1 MSRGAFN
8 TQTKERFEKDSL
20 LAHVKALAQE
30 IGPRGTGTVG
40 EEEAAHYV
48 RDRLQHLGLSVEERS
63 FRAVAEMNWFPIT
76 AALMSLCGIALYSL
90 SGWIRFPAALLASLA
105 APLLWWAITRAD
117 SPFWFLLPRVTSRN
131 VVARIASTGKITQRV
146 VIISHL
152 DSNRCRLVW
161 RAGKAGMIKAGSIAT
176 LIVYSA
182 IGLLLLLGAASGWS
196 WPYLASLP
204 GAIYALATLIVLFAE
219 MSRPYSPGANDNA
232 ASVAVNLG
240 LATQRAREP
249 LETTEVWFAFT
260 GAEEV
265 DHRGL
270 KVLIKEHPE
279 LREAFFIDLEGV
291 GGGDLCYLVQ
301 EGILSHYRPDP
312 ELLRFAEEAAKRRSN
327 LNVKPGVMPVVDEVQ
342 TLRRL
347 GYRAICLAGKDSQ
360 TDSLPYWHTC
370 EDTVEHV
377 SSSALE
383 RTAEFVWEMLHGI
396 DRQNQ

>member
-1 MSRGAFN
+1 M
-8 TQTKERFEKDSL
+8 
-20 LAHVKALAQE
+20 LAQK

-48 RDRLQHLGLSVEERS
+48 RDRLQHLGLSIEESS

-76 AALMSLCGIALYSL
+76 AALVSLCGIALYPL
-90 SGWIRFPAALLASLA
+90 SEWIRFPATLLASLA
-105 APLLWWAITRAD
+105 APLLWWAIARAD

-131 VVARIASTGKITQRV
+131 IVARIAPTGKTSQIV

-161 RAGKAGMIKAGSIAT
+161 RAGKARTIKAGSIAT

-182 IGLLLLLGAASGWS
+182 IGFLLLLGATSGWG
-196 WPYLASLP
+196 WPYSASLP

-219 MSRPYSPGANDNA
+219 MRLPYSPGANDNA

-240 LATQRAREP
+240 LATQLAREP

-270 KVLIKEHPE
+270 KVLLKEHPE
-279 LREAFFIDLEGV
+279 LRVALFIDLEGV
-291 GGGDLCYLVQ
+291 GGGELCYLAQ
-301 EGILSHYRPDP
+301 EGILRYYNPDS
-312 ELLRFAEEAAKRRSN
+312 ELLRFAKEAAKRRSD
-327 LNVKPGVMPVVDEVQ
+327 LHVKPGVMPVVDEVQ

-347 GYRAICLAGKDSQ
+347 GYRAICLAGRDSQ

-370 EDTVEHV
+370 MDTVEHV
-377 SSSALE
+377 SAAALG

>member
-1 MSRGAFN
+1 MN
-8 TQTKERFEKDSL
+8 
-20 LAHVKALAQE
+20 ALAQE

-48 RDRLQHLGLSVEERS
+48 RDRLQHFCLSIEERS
-63 FRAVAEMNWFPIT
+63 FRAVAEMNWFPII
-76 AALMSLCGIALYSL
+76 AALISLCGTALYPL
-90 SGWIRFPAALLASLA
+90 SEWICFPAALLASLA

-131 VVARIASTGKITQRV
+131 VVAHIAPTGKTTQTV
-146 VIISHL
+146 VVISHL

-161 RAGKAGMIKAGSIAT
+161 RAGKAKTIKAGSIAT

-196 WPYLASLP
+196 WPYSASLP
-204 GAIYALATLIVLFAE
+204 GAVYALATLIVLFAE
-219 MSRPYSPGANDNA
+219 MRRPYSPGANDNA

-240 LATQRAREP
+240 LATQIAREP

-270 KVLIKEHPE
+270 KVLLKEHPE
-279 LREAFFIDLEGV
+279 LREALFIDLEGV
-291 GGGDLCYLVQ
+291 GGGELCYLTQ
-301 EGILSHYRPDP
+301 EGILRYYNPDP
-312 ELLRFAEEAAKRRSN
+312 ALLEFTEEVAKRRSD
-327 LNVKPGVMPVVDEVQ
+327 LNVKPGVMSIVDEVQ

-347 GYRAICLAGKDSQ
+347 GYRAICLAGRDPQ

-377 SSSALE
+377 SAVALG
-383 RTAEFVWEMLHGI
+383 RTAEFIWEMLHGI
-396 DRQNQ
+396 DRRNQ

>member
-1 MSRGAFN
+1 
-8 TQTKERFEKDSL
+8 
-20 LAHVKALAQE
+20 VLAQE
-30 IGPRGTGTVG
+30 IGPRGTGTIG

-48 RDRLQHLGLSVEERS
+48 RDQLQHQGLSIEERS

-76 AALMSLCGIALYSL
+76 AALMSLCGIALYPL
-90 SGWIRFPAALLASLA
+90 SEWTYFPAALLASLA
-105 APLLWWAITRAD
+105 APFLWWAITRAD

-131 VVARIASTGKITQRV
+131 VVARIASTGKTAQIV
-146 VIISHL
+146 VVISHL

-182 IGLLLLLGAASGWS
+182 IGLLLLLGATSGWS
-196 WPYLASLP
+196 WPYLVSLP

-219 MSRPYSPGANDNA
+219 MRCPYSPGANDNA

-240 LATQRAREP
+240 LATQIARES

-270 KVLIKEHPE
+270 KILLKEHPE

-301 EGILSHYRPDP
+301 EGILRYYNPDP
-312 ELLRFAEEAAKRRSN
+312 ELLRFAEETAKRRAD

-347 GYRAICLAGKDSQ
+347 GYRAICLAGRDSQ

-377 SSSALE
+377 STAALG

-396 DRQNQ
+396 DRQSQRSEKTSALQERRCSPNILN